1 MSTNETGTDARI
13 HPGTVEAS
21 RVRLVP
27 LSPPMSGW
35 WAAGPGVF
43 EAQTGLLA
51 GEAGAWI
58 GSVLSMTRAPDFE
71 GPGGGWHGFWA
82 VRGEEIVG
90 TCAYAARADSQDRW
104 EVAYFTFPPF
114 ESQGCGKAMASCL
127 VEKWSEVHPGGVA
140 MAKTLP
146 VESASTRI
154 LTRLG
159 FRRTADASD
168 SEHGIVWVW
177 ERPARDL

>member
-1 MSTNETGTDARI
+1 MNADGTNDGIPARA
-13 HPGTVEAS
+13 VEAPV
-21 RVRLVP
+21 VRLVP
-27 LSPPMSGW
+27 LSTPMSGW
-35 WAAGPGVF
+35 WAAGPAIF
-43 EAQTGLLA
+43 EEHSGLVV

-82 VRGEEIVG
+82 VRGNEIVG
-90 TCAYAARADSQDRW
+90 TCAYAAKSDARGRW

-114 ESQGCGKAMASCL
+114 ESQGCGKAMASRL
-127 VEKWSEVHPGGVA
+127 VQKWSEAHPGGVA
-140 MAKTLP
+140 MAKTLS

-159 FRRTADASD
+159 FKRTEEAADP
-168 SEHGIVWVW
+168 EHGTVWVW